1 MSVVTEEI
9 KGDIKGIEGQEVLLD
24 IGSPPPPARSNG
36 DGGDGDTGE
45 PSSSFPVSKGQ
56 LGLWLVLT
64 AIAMLFAGLSSAY
77 IVMRG
82 APAWQNVALPAA
94 LWVNTFV
101 LLASSV
107 TIEWARRQVQA
118 DRMGPTKF
126 WMGLTAGLGLVFLI
140 GQVVAWRQLV
150 AVGVY
155 LPTTLH
161 SSFLYILTGA
171 HALHILGG
179 LAALGYVLI
188 QTLRNQYTASNHEPV
203 KLCATYWHFMD
214 GLWVYLFLLLILA

>member
-9 KGDIKGIEGQEVLLD
+9 KVTPEHEDLLD
-24 IGSPPPPARSNG
+24 IGSPPPPPPRM
-36 DGGDGDTGE
+36 GGDDGDDDSVE
-45 PSSSFPVSKGQ
+45 PFASFPVSKGQ
-56 LGLWLVLT
+56 LGLWLALT
-64 AIAMLFAGLSSAY
+64 AIGMLFAGLSSAY

-82 APAWQNVALPAA
+82 APAWQNVALPTA

-107 TIEWARRQVQA
+107 TIERARRRAQSDQ
-118 DRMGPTKF
+118 MGPTKF
-126 WMGLTAGLGLVFLI
+126 WMSLTAGLGLVFLI
-140 GQVVAWRQLV
+140 GQVLAWRQLV
-150 AVGVY
+150 SVGVY

-161 SSFLYILTGA
+161 SSFLYVLTGA

-179 LAALGYVLI
+179 LAALGYVLVR
-188 QTLRNQYTASNHEPV
+188 TLGDRYTGSNHEPIA
-203 KLCATYWHFMD
+203 LCATYWHFMD

>member
-1 MSVVTEEI
+1 MSVVTDEI
-9 KGDIKGIEGQEVLLD
+9 KGIDGLEDRLN
-24 IGSPPPPARSNG
+24 IGSPPPPTPPKG
-36 DGGDGDTGE
+36 DAGDGDTGE
-45 PSSSFPVSKGQ
+45 PFPSFPVSKGQ
-56 LGLWLVLT
+56 LGLWLALT

-82 APAWQNVALPAA
+82 APSWQNVALPGA

-107 TIEWARRQVQA
+107 TIEWARRRVQV

-126 WMGLTAGLGLVFLI
+126 WMGATAGLGLVFLI
-140 GQVVAWRQLV
+140 GQVVAWKQLV
-150 AVGVY
+150 SVGVY

-179 LAALGYVLI
+179 LTALGYVLI
-188 QTLRNQYTASNHEPV
+188 QTLQNRYTASNHEPIA
-203 KLCATYWHFMD
+203 LCATYWHFMD

>member
-9 KGDIKGIEGQEVLLD
+9 KRVEGHEDLID
-24 IGSPPPPARSNG
+24 IGSTPPPAARNG
-36 DGGDGDTGE
+36 DGGSGNTGE
-45 PSSSFPVSKGQ
+45 PFSAFPVSKDQ
-56 LGLWLVLT
+56 LGLWLALT

-82 APAWQNVALPAA
+82 APAWQNVALPGA

-107 TIEWARRQVQA
+107 TIEWARRRVQA
-118 DRMGPTKF
+118 DRIGPTKF
-126 WMGLTAGLGLVFLI
+126 WMGLTAGLGLTFLI
-140 GQVVAWRQLV
+140 GQLIAWGQLV
-150 AVGVY
+150 EVGVY

-171 HALHILGG
+171 HGLHILGG
-179 LAALGYVLI
+179 LAALGYVLT
-188 QTLRNQYTASNHEPV
+188 QTLRNQYTASNYEPIA
-203 KLCATYWHFMD
+203 LCATYWHFMD

>member
-1 MSVVTEEI
+1 MSVLTQEI
-9 KGDIKGIEGQEVLLD
+9 KATQGQEDLLET
-24 IGSPPPPARSNG
+24 GSPPPPARGQG
-36 DGGDGDTGE
+36 DAGDGDSSG
-45 PSSSFPVSKGQ
+45 PISSFPVSKGQ
-56 LGLWLVLT
+56 LGLWLALT

-82 APAWQNVALPAA
+82 APAWQNVALPGA

-107 TIEWARRQVQA
+107 TIEGARRRARA
-118 DRMGPTKF
+118 DRIGPMKF

-140 GQVVAWRQLV
+140 GQIVAWRQLV
-150 AVGVY
+150 DVGVY

-161 SSFLYILTGA
+161 SSFLYVLTGA

-179 LAALGYVLI
+179 VTALGYVLI
-188 QTLRNQYTASNHEPV
+188 QTFQNRYTASNHEPV
-203 KLCATYWHFMD
+203 SLCATYWHFMD

>member
-24 IGSPPPPARSNG
+24 IGSPPPPARNNG

-45 PSSSFPVSKGQ
+45 PFSSFPVSKGQ
-56 LGLWLVLT
+56 LGLWLALT

-82 APAWQNVALPAA
+82 APAWQNVALPGA
-94 LWVNTFV
+94 LWINTFI

-107 TIEWARRQVQA
+107 TIEWARRQLQA

-126 WMGLTAGLGLVFLI
+126 WMGHTAGLGLVFLI

-188 QTLRNQYTASNHEPV
+188 QTLRNQYTASSHEPIG
-203 KLCATYWHFMD
+203 LCATYWHFMD

>member
-1 MSVVTEEI
+1 MSVVTEEV
-9 KGDIKGIEGQEVLLD
+9 KSTEQQEDLFDV
-24 IGSPPPPARSNG
+24 GPPPAPPWGRG
-36 DGGDGDTGE
+36 RGGDGEPGE
-45 PSSSFPVSKGQ
+45 PDFAFPVSKGQ
-56 LGLWLVLT
+56 LGLWLALT

-82 APAWQNVALPAA
+82 APAWQNVALPAM

-107 TIEWARRQVQA
+107 TIEWARRRVRE
-118 DRMGPTKF
+118 DRMGPTKV
-126 WMGLTAGLGLVFLI
+126 WMGTTAGLGLVFLV
-140 GQVVAWRQLV
+140 GQVIAWKQLV
-150 AVGVY
+150 DAGVY

-161 SSFLYILTGA
+161 SSFLYVLTGA

-188 QTLRNQYTASNHEPV
+188 QTLRNRYTVSNHEPV
-203 KLCATYWHFMD
+203 TLCATYWHFMD
-214 GLWVYLFLLLILA
+214 GLWIYLFLLLILA